1 MVTSVTSLGR
11 NGLSDWLVQR
21 VSAVILAVYT
31 VVVLGWLIAQG
42 EVTYEAWSGFMGCLA
57 MQIANTFMIVA
68 VGAHAWIGLW
78 TVTTDYLTT
87 RQIGAAATGI
97 RLLVQLVIAL
107 LTLVYL
113 LWGLVIIWGGV

>member
-1 MVTSVTSLGR
+1 
-11 NGLSDWLVQR
+11 
-21 VSAVILAVYT
+21 
-31 VVVLGWLIAQG
+31 
-42 EVTYEAWSGFMGCLA
+42 
-57 MQIANTFMIVA
+57 MIVA

-97 RLLVQLVIAL
+97 RLLAQLVIAL

>member
-11 NGLSDWLVQR
+11 NGLSDWLIQR

-31 VVVLGWLIAQG
+31 VVVLGWLVTQG
-42 EVTYEAWSGFMGCLA
+42 EVTYDAWSGFMGCLL

-87 RQIGAAATGI
+87 RQMGPAATGI
-97 RLLVQLVIAL
+97 RLLVQVVIAL

-113 LWGLVIIWGGV
+113 LWGLVTIWGGA

>member
-11 NGLSDWLVQR
+11 SGVADWLVQR

-31 VVVLGWLIAQG
+31 VVVLGWLVSQG
-42 EVTYEAWSGFMGCLA
+42 EVSYEAWSAFMGCAA
-57 MQIANTFMIVA
+57 MKIANTFVIVSIC
-68 VGAHAWIGLW
+68 AHAWIGLW

-87 RQIGAAATGI
+87 RQIGSTATGL

-107 LTLVYL
+107 LTLVFL
-113 LWGLVIIWGGV
+113 LWGLMIIWGGV